1 MRRRFSHSFS
11 CSLSSDRWM
20 QPNTFLCVLRQP
32 FLLATDVVHQIK
44 SNFYKHF
51 PCMLYVFCWKTYML
65 RSLPYP
71 FKGFS
76 RHFSCFYSKEVKQ
89 RPYTIRARVPFSLSL
104 HIIYSFTP
112 KIWMTSL
119 TKDCFFLSLFS
130 LLSNRDNTFA
140 LFLWPSIQQ
149 DIKNWLLPHF
159 A

>member
-11 CSLSSDRWM
+11 CSLSPPIDGCSRIH
-20 QPNTFLCVLRQP
+20 FCVCCASHFYWQLM
-32 FLLATDVVHQIK
+32 LYIK
-44 SNFYKHF
+44 SNRTFTNIF
-51 PCMLYVFCWKTYML
+51 RACLFCWKTYML